1 MCTKKNTLYIKTIT
15 SLFQVTGKAPVRA
28 YHSCTVVNEEL
39 LIFGGVFPNPDPIPD
54 GCSNDVHF
62 FSTGR
67 CLPCLTLLRIFFVT
81 CVWRNTLLSPQY
93 FVSGWSP
100 VIGFYPCLIENRTT
114 FIFPDIFLSG
124 GNVAK
129 YWGGAGNVAKYW
141 GGAVTLLFQLES
153 TVYCLFL
160 SFSNKRIGGD
170 RTPSR
175 SKCPPLIFLQI
186 PNLMLFIQHYHQI
199 IPLLNLNKL
208 VALGLNLG
216 HLHNNSTSL
225 YLNSPKLAGWIRIST
240 NYE

>member
-81 CVWRNTLLSPQY
+81 CVWRNTLLSPQF

-100 VIGFYPCLIENRTT
+100 VIGFYPCLIENHTT

-129 YWGGAGNVAKYW
+129 YWGG
-141 GGAVTLLFQLES
+141 GGPETLPNIEGGGDAIVSVRKHCLLFVSIIFKQK
-153 TVYCLFL
+153 
-160 SFSNKRIGGD
+160 NWG
-170 RTPSR
+170 R
-175 SKCPPLIFLQI
+175 SHPL
-186 PNLMLFIQHYHQI
+186 
-199 IPLLNLNKL
+199 
-208 VALGLNLG
+208 AL
-216 HLHNNSTSL
+216 
-225 YLNSPKLAGWIRIST
+225 
-240 NYE
+240 

>member
-1 MCTKKNTLYIKTIT
+1 MC
-15 SLFQVTGKAPVRA
+15 VTEHPSK
-28 YHSCTVVNEEL
+28 SS
-39 LIFGGVFPNPDPIPD
+39 VFCFWMVSSD
-54 GCSNDVHF
+54 
-62 FSTGR
+62 R
-67 CLPCLTLLRIFFVT
+67 
-81 CVWRNTLLSPQY
+81 LLSMSNRKSYHIY
-93 FVSGWSP
+93 FSWYFSQWRKRCQ
-100 VIGFYPCLIENRTT
+100 ILR
-114 FIFPDIFLSG
+114 
-124 GNVAK
+124 
-129 YWGGAGNVAKYW
+129 GGARKRCQILR
-141 GGAVTLLFQLES
+141 GAVTLLFQLES